1 MTSYADILR
10 LNINFT
16 LLEPLMA
23 LPHTFLSV
31 SNRL

>member
-1 MTSYADILR
+1 VTSYADILW
-10 LNINFT
+10 LNISLT

-23 LPHTFLSV
+23 LPRTFLSV